1 MLIVEMLILK
11 SMHNWDSEI
20 IICSRFVNCDLV
32 IWTQPSGPLCL
43 WQCFCSTGISGWLYF
58 WTPSQYFAWQSFDVV
73 EGWLWLGQALSKP
86 WPYQRGG
93 SFDPCQVFQWFLLS
107 DIGPKWDL
115 TAHPEYF
122 LIRLWAFQG
131 KPSNKICGVAQNQ
144 KTLSFFSNIYLW
156 NRNSWSWQWW
166 RKAERRSK
174 ASICKICI

>member
-1 MLIVEMLILK
+1 MFK
-11 SMHNWDSEI
+11 
-20 IICSRFVNCDLV
+20 ICELWPCDMNSTLGSV
-32 IWTQPSGPLCL
+32 VPLAMI
-43 WQCFCSTGISGWLYF
+43 CSTGISGWLYF

-93 SFDPCQVFQWFLLS
+93 SSDPCQVFQWFLLS

-131 KPSNKICGVAQNQ
+131 KPSNKICGVAQVVLHN
-144 KTLSFFSNIYLW
+144 T
-156 NRNSWSWQWW
+156 
-166 RKAERRSK
+166 RRHFLTFRIF
-174 ASICKICI
+174 ICGIEIAGHDNDGEKQREEAKLPFAKYV